1 MFFSRKLVKIA
12 ENSDHNIDPLIFFAK
27 KATWTL
33 RKFTKFFFF
42 SKAGKSRNGLKLNF
56 FFFQYL
62 TFFFSALS
70 AAGSKDRKSQLL
82 CT

>member
-33 RKFTKFFFF
+33 RKFTKFFF
-42 SKAGKSRNGLKLNF
+42 SPKPAKAE
-56 FFFQYL
+56 
-62 TFFFSALS
+62 TA
-70 AAGSKDRKSQLL
+70 
-82 CT
+82 